1 VSGAGDQVSA
11 LGNQQCADLLR
22 ENELLR
28 AALAMAAA
36 EAKQLREQ
44 HQNFEEQNANLAN
57 LYVASHQLH
66 TSVDRATVLATIQ
79 EIIMNLIGSEQ
90 LVIYERGGDSVFR
103 PAASFGL
110 DEKCLAEVTGEY
122 AVEKLGEGH
131 VFTDPADRQP
141 LTACVPL
148 QVGDRVEGAILVFR
162 LLEHKTSLEQVDHEL
177 FELLSVHASTALHCA
192 SLHAVMVAP

>member
-1 VSGAGDQVSA
+1 MSAGSA
-11 LGNQQCADLLR
+11 QQCAELLR

-28 AALAMAAA
+28 AALATA
-36 EAKQLREQ
+36 EAEAEQLREKY
-44 HQNFEEQNANLAN
+44 QNFEEQNSNLAN

-79 EIIMNLIGSEQ
+79 EIVINLIGSEQ
-90 LVIYERGGDSVFR
+90 LVIYERCRDSVFR

-110 DEKCLAEVTGEY
+110 DEQRLAEVTGEY
-122 AVEKLGEGH
+122 AVEKLGKGH

-162 LLEHKTSLEQVDHEL
+162 LLEHKPSLEQVDHEL

-192 SLHAVMVAP
+192 SLHAVLGTP